1 MQIFIDES
9 GTFAL
14 AEQGST
20 IGAVGALV
28 VTDGQLPALERR
40 YARLRPQLPTHNGEV
55 KGRLMDEVSVAR
67 VADLARRMG
76 LIFEITVLD
85 MAQNSA
91 DNIHAHRLAQCEGLT
106 KNLTVA
112 HNAQLIADVW
122 ALRRRLEQLPLQPLC
137 PVDGNVRP
145 RMEDLQTC
153 RGLLQPARA
162 ESTRKFPMGGG
173 RERPERQYRI

>member
-91 DNIHAHRLAQCEGLT
+91 DNIHVFCLT
-106 KNLTVA
+106 HWAALKIYILSL

-122 ALRRRLEQLPLQPLC
+122 
-137 PVDGNVRP
+137 
-145 RMEDLQTC
+145 
-153 RGLLQPARA
+153 
-162 ESTRKFPMGGG
+162 
-173 RERPERQYRI
+173 